1 MHFLSIQSI
10 SLAEFILLN
19 NNFLMN
25 NFTYTILYLSNVTKS
40 ILKAGAKKETE
51 PKKKPWGQTI
61 AYVRELDGF
70 LKECIHGW

>member
-1 MHFLSIQSI
+1 MS
-10 SLAEFILLN
+10 
-19 NNFLMN
+19 

-40 ILKAGAKKETE
+40 ILKAGAKMETE

-61 AYVRELDGF
+61 AYIRELDGF